1 MEVAGS
7 AARRVVL
14 EAVGWVLLVAGL
26 AAIFLPGP
34 GLLMM
39 FAGLAVLSRQY
50 AWADRRVEPVRLRA
64 MKAAAEGVQTR
75 KRIVLSVGSAV
86 LIAVAGVV
94 WIVGPPAPS
103 WWPLSDAWWLPGG
116 LATGITQIVSAII
129 ALALI
134 VYSLRRFHGHPE
146 ARDELDE
153 QIRNADKHSRGDHQ
167 TTRR

>member
-14 EAVGWVLLVAGL
+14 ETVGWVLLVAGL

-134 VYSLRRFHGHPE
+134 VYSHRRFHGHPE

-153 QIRNADKHSRGDHQ
+153 QIRNADKHSRGGHQ